1 MTQVLTAVG
10 SMWESRIATTL
21 EASREVQISRRCAD
35 LADLLA
41 IAGAGLGEVALV
53 SSDLRGLD
61 LSAVDDLHRHGLHVV
76 GLTVSDSESEERWLR
91 SVGVD
96 AVVPVR
102 AGLAELEAHL
112 LARTP
117 GGAGEGGPPGLEVGS
132 RAGHGNWPAHRRR
145 ARPCGRALLFPC
157 GLAQVP
163 ERAACTSSWVIG
175 TILIST
181 RRFLVRPS
189 GVSLLATGM
198 VSPKPWLRSREAGT
212 PREAR

>member
-102 AGLAELEAHL
+102 D
-112 LARTP
+112 RKS
-117 GGAGEGGPPGLEVGS
+117 V
-132 RAGHGNWPAHRRR
+132 
-145 ARPCGRALLFPC
+145 
-157 GLAQVP
+157 V
-163 ERAACTSSWVIG
+163 
-175 TILIST
+175 
-181 RRFLVRPS
+181 
-189 GVSLLATGM
+189 
-198 VSPKPWLRSREAGT
+198 
-212 PREAR
+212 